1 MESLRNEVFAYV
13 LEQYG
18 VEPDYPFP
26 KDSNSGVLRHLNSQ
40 KWFAIVM
47 PAPKKYLGTGADG
60 HEDVITMKCDP
71 MLIDSLIQRD
81 GYYRAYHMNK
91 QQWISIRLDGS
102 VPMDKICNL
111 VDFSF
116 ELTGKKSK
124 KRAGQIRKMLQ

>member
-1 MESLRNEVFAYV
+1 MENASDYLMLRLLLICMRWN
-13 LEQYG
+13 
-18 VEPDYPFP
+18 
-26 KDSNSGVLRHLNSQ
+26 
-40 KWFAIVM
+40 
-47 PAPKKYLGTGADG
+47 KKVCYKVSDNNLGTGADG

-116 ELTGKKSK
+116 VLTGKKSK